1 MRVLI
6 TSSLLLTALANS
18 APAQETHTSARICIG
33 PTTVETSP
41 SSADAAASAVRATFS
56 SFLNGPSV
64 RVSLLESR
72 LLSQARLEA
81 KTASCQYLL
90 LTSIKHEHKSGR
102 SFFQRVAGA
111 AVQQSAFSIGAGV
124 ASGTGLIGAAA
135 AGALGAAASE
145 YANTT
150 RSRDELSL
158 VTRLESAEGRVLFEQ
173 TDKRKAAADGE
184 DLLSPIVQKHAES
197 IAMILSRVP

>member
-6 TSSLLLTALANS
+6 TSSLLLTALANL
-18 APAQETHTSARICIG
+18 APAQETHTAARICIG
-33 PTTVETSP
+33 PTAVETSP
-41 SSADAAASAVRATFS
+41 SSAEAAASAVRATFG

-111 AVQQSAFSIGAGV
+111 AVQQSAFSIGVGV

-150 RSRDELSL
+150 KSHDELSL

-184 DLLSPIVQKHAES
+184 DLLSPIVQKHAEA
-197 IAMILSRVP
+197 IAMILTRVP